1 MASWMIHLRVAD
13 RLLDLIPDL
22 SPIEFIMG
30 NLAPDSGAVC
40 ADGTFCP
47 DATITHFLRQG
58 TVDKKDIDSEA
69 FRNRW
74 LSPDCCAA
82 YTPAQYGFYLGYY
95 IHLLTDHCWSNQIA
109 WPTRLQFPDATWAEI
124 KKDWTDLDRLY
135 LKNRPGFRAFRAY
148 LGSVGFV
155 NTYLDFFPADAFEE
169 RRQAVTDFYLQDT
182 GSLDRAYPYLTAKQA
197 DRFVEDCVTYIQTV
211 IHQKNIHN

>member
-30 NLAPDSGAVC
+30 NLAPDRGRVC
-40 ADGTFCP
+40 GNDKFCP
-47 DATITHFLRQG
+47 DTKITHFLREG
-58 TVDKKDIDSEA
+58 STDKRNIDADA

-74 LSPDCCAA
+74 LSTDRCAV
-82 YTPAQYGFYLGYY
+82 YTPEQYSFYLGYY
-95 IHLLTDHCWSNQIA
+95 IHLLTDRCWSDDIA
-109 WPTRLQFPDATWAEI
+109 YPTRLQFPDATWQEI
-124 KKDWTDLDRLY
+124 KQDWTDLDRLY

-155 NTYLDFFPADAFEE
+155 NTYLDYFPADAFEE
-169 RRQAVTDFYLQDT
+169 RRQAVTAFYLEDA
-182 GSLDRAYPYLTAKQA
+182 GSLDREYPYLTAQRA
-197 DRFVEDCVTYIQTV
+197 DRFVEDCVTHILEV
-211 IHQKNIHN
+211 FA